1 MEEICLLR
9 TLFKYPRNKNKILK
23 SAVRLTISTSGE
35 NYFLPIEELLAMRV
49 PVWVKPGVWGTVV
62 GAIAMV
68 IFGFGEMGWTTGG
81 TADRMARD
89 RADAAV
95 VAAFVPFCVAKAQQD
110 SDGAKL
116 VKLGTEKSSY
126 SRSQI
131 VMDSGWATMLGM
143 TSPDNALA
151 SACSDKLQGP
161 KA

>member
-1 MEEICLLR
+1 
-9 TLFKYPRNKNKILK
+9 
-23 SAVRLTISTSGE
+23 
-35 NYFLPIEELLAMRV
+35 MRV
-49 PVWVKPGVWGTVV
+49 PVWVKPGVWGSVV

-81 TADRMARD
+81 TADRMAKD

-110 SDGAKL
+110 ADGTKL
-116 VKLGTEKSSY
+116 VKLGGEASSY
-126 SRSQI
+126 SRRQI

-151 SACSDKLQGP
+151 SACSDRLQGP

>member
-1 MEEICLLR
+1 
-9 TLFKYPRNKNKILK
+9 
-23 SAVRLTISTSGE
+23 
-35 NYFLPIEELLAMRV
+35 MRV
-49 PVWVKPGVWGTVV
+49 PVWVKPGVWGSVV

-68 IFGFGEMGWTTGG
+68 VFGFGEMGWTTGG

-110 SDGAKL
+110 ADGAKL
-116 VKLGTEKSSY
+116 VKLGGETSSY
-126 SRSQI
+126 SRRQI